1 MRELYSPLLSEGCQL
16 IETDGE
22 TAELSK
28 HACNAFLAMKISF
41 ANAVARIC
49 ERAGSD
55 VTAVTRAM
63 GVFAGHNW
71 RHLQSE

>member
-28 HACNAFLAMKISF
+28 HASNAFLAMKISF
-41 ANAVARIC
+41 ANALARIL
-49 ERAGSD
+49 RARRGGCDGSQ
-55 VTAVTRAM
+55 
-63 GVFAGHNW
+63 AGYGRVRRNH
-71 RHLQSE
+71 